1 LHRTNA
7 SRWKR
12 IGVTA
17 AAASLIIGLTGCGAG
32 TDGTPD
38 ETNAATGPQVL
49 VVAHNTPPTSLDP
62 ARSATFGP
70 TFLNLIYESLL
81 KRDVDGNLGPGL
93 ATEWELSDD
102 AQELTLTLREGVTF
116 QDGAVFDAEAVK
128 ANLDFAPERGGDI
141 TKQLSVI
148 DSVEVVDDTHV
159 KIALNRPAADIL
171 GMLASEAGMMISPE
185 HLGAEDLGTNPVGT
199 GPFMLDSFNQTGVN
213 YAKWEDYWDA
223 DRVKLDRI
231 EYRTGLDDA
240 ARLNAVLTG
249 EADMG
254 TSMRYTQIPEVEER
268 GGGDIL
274 TVTHPAAFVYGLM
287 LNTARANL
295 DNPDVRLALQ
305 HAINKAGI
313 ADALFGGDGC
323 EAVAQ
328 PFPTSYWAS
337 DPALEKLPE
346 AKYDPDAARKLLED
360 AGLVGQPIQLYV
372 GATTVFQ
379 NMAAA
384 VQEQLNAVG
393 FNVTVEVIEP
403 AELSKLRADGEFEAS
418 IASVQTG
425 RPDPAQFV
433 RQFYLSDGIF
443 NPGGTTYSG
452 IEVPLFQM
460 NTTTDQDQRAEYMHE
475 INKQIIEQGPTM
487 IPICSAQVVN
497 FTAKDVKGLVL
508 PVNYDFDLSTVYFDP
523 AR

>member
-1 LHRTNA
+1 MKA
-7 SRWKR
+7 SKLKR
-12 IGVTA
+12 VA
-17 AAASLIIGLTGCGAG
+17 AVVSVSALLVALAACSGGGSEEPTEDL
-32 TDGTPD
+32 
-38 ETNAATGPQVL
+38 GPQVL
-49 VVAHNTPPTSLDP
+49 KVAHNTPPTSLDP

-81 KRDVDGNLGPGL
+81 KRDGDGNLGPGL
-93 ATEWELSDD
+93 ATEWELSED
-102 AQELTLTLREGVTF
+102 AEELTLTLREGVTF
-116 QDGAVFDAEAVK
+116 QDGEVFDAEAVK

-141 TKQLSVI
+141 SKQLSVI
-148 DSVEVVDDTHV
+148 DDVEVIDDTHV
-159 KIALNRPAADIL
+159 KISMSRPAADLL

-199 GPFMLDSFNQTGVN
+199 GPFMVDVFNQTGIQ
-213 YAKWEDYWDA
+213 YAKWDDYWNA
-223 DRVKLDRI
+223 ERVKLDRI
-231 EYRTGLDDA
+231 EYMTGLDDA

-249 EADMG
+249 EADLG

-268 GGGDIL
+268 GGGDVVA
-274 TVTHPAAFVYGLM
+274 TTAPAAFVYGIM
-287 LNTARANL
+287 LNTGRAGL
-295 DNPDVRLALQ
+295 DNPEMRLAIQ
-305 HAINKAGI
+305 HAIDRAGI
-313 ADALFGGDGC
+313 AEALFAGGC
-323 EAVAQ
+323 EPIAQ

-337 DPALEKLPE
+337 DPALEDLPE
-346 AKYDPDAARKLLED
+346 AQYDPDAARALLEE
-360 AGLVGQPIQLYV
+360 AGLVGAPLTLYV

-393 FNVTVEVIEP
+393 LNVNVQVIEP
-403 AELSKLRADGEFEAS
+403 AELSKLRADGEFETS

-433 RQFYLSDGIF
+433 RQFYLPDGIF

-460 NTTTDQDQRAEYMHE
+460 NTTVDKDARAEYMHE
-475 INKQIIEQGPTM
+475 INKQVIEQGPTM
-487 IPICSAQVVN
+487 IPICSAEVVN
-497 FTAKDVKGLVL
+497 FHAKDVKGLVL
-508 PVNYDFDLSTVYFDP
+508 PVNYDFDLSTIYFDP